1 MSSRIRF
8 PIALALAVA
17 LGAWLT
23 WTSIGGSLQ
32 KFASPSEVSGAGTYR
47 LAGVVAKGAPTN
59 AADRAASASG
69 LRFVVVD
76 PKHKSKRLSVL
87 YRGTVPDTFRVGR
100 QVLVTGKLQQGTFVA
115 QRDSLVTQC
124 PSKFQAR
131 DRTGPADTAT

>member
-23 WTSIGGSLQ
+23 WTSIGGSLE
-32 KFASPSEVSGAGTYR
+32 KFASPSEVTGAGTYR
-47 LAGVVAKGAPTN
+47 LAGVVAAGAPSD
-59 AADRAASASG
+59 AADRAAGAAG

-76 PKHKSKRLSVL
+76 PKHKSQRLPVL
-87 YRGTVPDTFRVGR
+87 YRGTVPDTFRSGR
-100 QVLVTGKLQQGTFVA
+100 QVLVTGELEQGTFVA
-115 QRDSLVTQC
+115 KRDSLVTQC